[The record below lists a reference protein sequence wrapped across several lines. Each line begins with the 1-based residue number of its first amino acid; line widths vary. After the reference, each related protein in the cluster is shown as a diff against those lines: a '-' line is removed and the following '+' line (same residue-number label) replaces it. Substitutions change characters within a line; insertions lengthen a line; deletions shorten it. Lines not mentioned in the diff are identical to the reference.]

1 MESNMQIKK
10 VSDKLLKVDESLTI
24 YKYDNGYLV
33 EVSGKDFN
41 DDWATA
47 KLLVSSLDEVF
58 ELVKDIDDLE
68 RS

>member
-1 MESNMQIKK
+1 MQIKK